1 MCYPRITHHGAADTV
16 TGSCHQLHLFDN
28 ASLLVDCGL
37 FQGERTSNTSPRID
51 FPLAGIHALVL
62 THVHIDHVGRLP
74 HLLAAGFR
82 GSILCS
88 EASAELLPLVL
99 DDTLRLSVDW
109 DRSTIRRY
117 IQRVQQ
123 RLIALA
129 YDQWHPLIDS
139 PALICKLRL
148 QRAGHILGSAY
159 LESDISYP
167 ASGEHSRVVFSGDLG
182 APATPLLRPPRPP
195 ERADILVLE
204 STYGDRLHEDRHTRQ
219 ARLETVIEQALANQG
234 SVLIP
239 AFSIGRT
246 QELLYELEDILHRKG
261 GSAGPAGVQWSQLP
275 IILDSPL
282 ASRFTKAYRRLKRFW
297 NDEAGQRLAQGRKPL
312 AFRQLLIVDS
322 HVDHQRMVAHL
333 ASSGRPAIVIAG
345 NGMCSSGRIV
355 NYLQAMLGDPRHH
368 VLFVGYQGRGT
379 PGAAIQASVGETDAL
394 IHLAGEARIR
404 RVGVST
410 LGGYSAHADQQG
422 LVDFV
427 KGIPEWPA
435 RIHLVHGDEGAK
447 RALRARLER
456 ERPK

>member
-117 IQRVQQ
+117 IQSVQQ

-159 LESDISYP
+159 LECDISY
-167 ASGEHSRVVFSGDLG
+167 
-182 APATPLLRPPRPP
+182 
-195 ERADILVLE
+195 
-204 STYGDRLHEDRHTRQ
+204 RLHEDRHTRQ

-234 SVLIP
+234 RVLIP

-261 GSAGPAGVQWSQLP
+261 GSAGPAGVHWSQLP

-297 NDEAGQRLAQGRKPL
+297 SAEA
-312 AFRQLLIVDS
+312 
-322 HVDHQRMVAHL
+322 
-333 ASSGRPAIVIAG
+333 
-345 NGMCSSGRIV
+345 
-355 NYLQAMLGDPRHH
+355 
-368 VLFVGYQGRGT
+368 
-379 PGAAIQASVGETDAL
+379 
-394 IHLAGEARIR
+394 
-404 RVGVST
+404 
-410 LGGYSAHADQQG
+410 QQG
-422 LVDFV
+422 PVEFF

-435 RIHLVHGDEGAK
+435 RIHWVHGEEGAK
-447 RALRARLER
+447 RALRARLEC